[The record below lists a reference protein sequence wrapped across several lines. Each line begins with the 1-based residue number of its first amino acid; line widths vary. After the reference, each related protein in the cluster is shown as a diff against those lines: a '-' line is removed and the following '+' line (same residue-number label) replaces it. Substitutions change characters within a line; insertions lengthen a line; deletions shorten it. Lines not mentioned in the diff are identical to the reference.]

1 MKYKVLHKK
10 EHPLITGG
18 VPFCAIIRNGKNG
31 GFFMYKVVIIDDEP
45 IIVEGLSRL
54 LPWEQYLCRIT
65 DVAEMVGFTDVAH
78 FSRVFKKTEGISANE
93 YRNTKL

>member
-31 GFFMYKVVIIDDEP
+31 GFFMYKVVIIDDLVATGGTIEA
-45 IIVEGLSRL
+45 
-54 LPWEQYLCRIT
+54 IT
-65 DVAEMVGFTDVAH
+65 EMVESLGGEVVKIEFVMELAGLKG
-78 FSRVFKKTEGISANE
+78 RERLKKYNIDSLLIYDG
-93 YRNTKL
+93 K

>member
-31 GFFMYKVVIIDDEP
+31 GFFMYKVVIIDDES

-54 LPWEQYLCRIT
+54 LPWKNIT
-65 DVAEMVGFTDVAH
+65 AGLQPQPATE
-78 FSRVFKKTEGISANE
+78 KTGCP
-93 YRNTKL
+93 

>member
-31 GFFMYKVVIIDDEP
+31 GFFMYKVVI
-45 IIVEGLSRL
+45 LNYSRNS
-54 LPWEQYLCRIT
+54 I
-65 DVAEMVGFTDVAH
+65 
-78 FSRVFKKTEGISANE
+78 
-93 YRNTKL
+93 